1 MRRWSCKEQEQETSS
16 VQMSLS
22 ILLLKKCQEIL
33 VEDLEIYIK
42 TYRVRIT
49 EQDIDS
55 KVGFLEEEFINYEP
69 LEPECLFHFAKKLNF
84 KILKCN

>member
-1 MRRWSCKEQEQETSS
+1 
-16 VQMSLS
+16 MSLS

-42 TYRVRIT
+42 TYWVRIT

-55 KVGFLEEEFINYEP
+55 KVGFLDEEFIKQGIMS
-69 LEPECLFHFAKKLNF
+69 H
-84 KILKCN
+84 

>member
-55 KVGFLEEEFINYEP
+55 KVGFLDEEFIKQGIMS
-69 LEPECLFHFAKKLNF
+69 H
-84 KILKCN
+84 